1 MTSRS
6 SRFSRL
12 GISLSAFLFTLI
24 ALVASA
30 PSTLQAA
37 EPATKANTTKP
48 TTAVCTAQNMS
59 CIQHIVFIMKENRS
73 YDAYFGAYQPPQ
85 SSGQTANGST
95 TPHLSNGTTIN
106 APHLYDSTP
115 LDICHDWKCNI
126 SDMDFGKMD
135 RFDTDPSCT
144 ANGHLMCESQ
154 LNANDLPNYYAY
166 ANAFVLGDNHFTS
179 LHATSFPNHLYTI
192 AATSDGVISQGILA
206 SNPSATEVGCR
217 AAEGT
222 TAQRIDQYGNLT
234 AQYPCYDIP
243 TLGDLL
249 TASGVTWKSY
259 APANIA
265 YNAYNAINHIYNN
278 TTIWNETY
286 EADTQFIPDVAAGKL
301 PSVSWLVTLGGNEHP
316 PISTCLGQNW
326 AVQII
331 NSIMNSQ
338 QYWVN
343 EPTLIV
349 MNWDDFGGFYD
360 HVNPPVEDM
369 YGLGP
374 RAPILII
381 SPFSKPG
388 YVSHVQTES
397 SSVLKFIEERFGLP
411 SLGGRDLIV
420 NDISDAFS
428 FTQSGNP
435 PLVLNQISCPYIQS
449 SENFPAQVIG
459 TKSTLFNLT
468 WSNQSATAS
477 AKFTSVTST
486 GPFAETNN
494 CTTAPVN
501 PGHFC
506 TVSFTYTPTALG
518 TQTGSIVLVS
528 NLGTQTVALTGI
540 GTGVTL
546 SLPSLNF
553 LNQTIGTTSNPAAIK
568 LTNSNTTT
576 LAISS
581 IAISGPFKQTN
592 TCGTSVAAG
601 GNCTIT
607 TTFTPTAAG
616 AVPGAITIT
625 DNDATAIQTIPLT
638 GFGLSMSAS
647 ASTLAFGSVAV
658 GSSSAPM
665 AVTFTNPT
673 GAPVPID
680 NIFIGGVQDF
690 GEFTQT
696 NNCPAAPATLAAGA
710 SCTIDVVFS
719 PLYLGATTYPVL
731 TVDYGPGYDVGAN
744 TWGSQDSPLTVTLS
758 GNGVAPSNN
767 AVPTILQLKPV
778 TIPAGNGSFTLNLT
792 GMGFS
797 ASSVVYL
804 NGTALTTKYVSKRGV
819 AASFTKAMVATAQ
832 TANITVSNPAPG
844 GGTSAPA
851 MFPITKSFTVTPSVL
866 TPNGG
871 VNPVLLATGDFNGDG
886 KLDMA
891 VANGSTHSI
900 QILLGNGDGT
910 FTEGASFSVGSSVT
924 SVPTSIA
931 VGDFTE
937 DGKLDLLVGVS
948 PDSIIDV
955 FAGDG
960 TGNFTL
966 ANTITSVVNPAS
978 IAVSDFNLDGF
989 SDFAVANAEDNTVT
1003 IYLGRGNG
1011 TFWITSTPLATAL
1024 SSPIQVIATD
1034 FNNDGYADLMIVN
1047 NKNNTLTILPGKG
1060 TGAFGNAAAAISL
1073 ASAPSAVI
1081 AGDFNVDGKVDIAVV
1096 SQAANTVTVYLGNG
1110 NDTFQ
1115 AGVVYATGIGP
1126 DSIAVADVNGDGF
1139 LDLVTANSTAGSVSV
1154 LLGTGTGT
1162 FGTHTDFVTGAG
1174 PQSIVL
1180 GDFNNNGKLDFATA
1194 DSVGNMV
1201 TLLLQ

>member
-6 SRFSRL
+6 SRFTRL
-12 GISLSAFLFTLI
+12 GLSLLAFLFALI
-24 ALVASA
+24 ALVAST
-30 PSTLQAA
+30 PVTLQAQA
-37 EPATKANTTKP
+37 ATKANTSQP

-73 YDAYFGAYQPPQ
+73 YDAYFGAYVPP
-85 SSGQTANGST
+85 SGSGQTANGST
-95 TPHLSNGTTIN
+95 TPNLSNGTTIN

-126 SDMDFGKMD
+126 SDMDFNKMD

-154 LNANDLPNYYAY
+154 LNATDLPNYYAY

-217 AAEGT
+217 ADEGT

-249 TASGVTWKSY
+249 TSAGVSWKSY

-278 TTIWNETY
+278 TTVWNETY

-360 HVNPPVEDM
+360 HVPPPYEDM

-381 SPFSKPG
+381 SPFSIPG

-411 SLGGRDLIV
+411 SLNGRDLIV
-420 NDISDAFS
+420 NDISDAFN
-428 FTQSGNP
+428 FTQAGNP
-435 PLVLNQISCPYIQS
+435 PLVLNQLSCPYIQS
-449 SENFPAQVIG
+449 SENFPAQSLG
-459 TKSTLFNLT
+459 TTSPKFNLT

-477 AKFTSVTST
+477 AKFTSITST
-486 GPFAETNN
+486 GPFAQTNN
-494 CTTAPVN
+494 CTTAAVN

-506 TVSFTYTPTALG
+506 TVTFTYTPTAVG
-518 TQTGSIVLVS
+518 TQTGSIVMVS
-528 NLGTQTVALTGI
+528 NLGTQTVTLSGI
-540 GTGVTL
+540 GTGAAL
-546 SLPSLNF
+546 SLPGINF
-553 LNQTIGTTSNPAAIK
+553 GNQVVGTTSAPVVVT
-568 LTNSNTTT
+568 LTNNNTTPLTITRVQPNNPPFSQSNTCIKSSP
-576 LAISS
+576 LAPGASCTVS
-581 IAISGPFKQTN
+581 VSFKPTVAGP
-592 TCGTSVAAG
+592 
-601 GNCTIT
+601 
-607 TTFTPTAAG
+607 
-616 AVPGAITIT
+616 VPGTLTLT
-625 DNDATAIQTIPLT
+625 DNDATKTQVVNLT
-638 GFGLSMSAS
+638 GFGTSMSSS
-647 ASTLAFGSVAV
+647 ATTLAFGSEPV
-658 GSSSAPM
+658 GGSTAPM
-665 AVTFTNPT
+665 PVTITNKST
-673 GAPVPID
+673 AAVPID
-680 NIFIGGVQDF
+680 AISIGGVQDF
-690 GEFTQT
+690 GEFSQT
-696 NNCPAAPATLAAGA
+696 NDCPASLAAGA
-710 SCTIDVVFS
+710 NCVVQVTFS

-731 TVDYGPGYDVGAN
+731 NVYYGPNFDVNGN
-744 TWGSQDSPLTVTLS
+744 TWGAPDSPISVSLTGS
-758 GNGVAPSNN
+758 GTAAVAN
-767 AVPTILQLKPV
+767 AVPTILQLNPV
-778 TIPAGNGSFTLNLT
+778 TVAPGHGSFTLNMT
-792 GMGFS
+792 GMGFTTGS
-797 ASSVVYL
+797 IAYL

-819 AASFTKAMVATAQ
+819 AASLTAAMLTNAQ
-832 TANITVSNPAPG
+832 TYNVTVANPAPG

-851 MFPITKSFTVTPSVL
+851 LFPITSPFTVAPTVSS
-866 TPNGG
+866 PNGG
-871 VNPVLLATGDFNGDG
+871 ANPVLLATGDFNGDG
-886 KLDMA
+886 KLDLA

-910 FTEGASFSVGSSVT
+910 FTTGASFVVGASVT
-924 SVPTSIA
+924 SVPTAIA
-931 VGDFTE
+931 VGDFNE

-948 PDSIIDV
+948 PDSLVEV

-960 TGNFTL
+960 TGNFSL
-966 ANTITSVVNPAS
+966 INTITSVVNPVS
-978 IAVSDFNLDGF
+978 LAVTDLSQDGF
-989 SDFAVANAEDNTVT
+989 ADFIVANGQDNTVNV
-1003 IYLGRGNG
+1003 YLGRGNG
-1011 TFWITSTPLATAL
+1011 TFWLTSTPLATAL
-1024 SSPIQVIATD
+1024 KTPAQVLVSD
-1034 FNNDGYADLMIVN
+1034 FNNDGYGDAMIVN
-1047 NKNNTLTILPGKG
+1047 SGNNTLTILPGKG

-1073 ASAPSAVI
+1073 ASAPTAVV

-1110 NDTFQ
+1110 NDTFA

-1126 DSIAVADVNGDGF
+1126 DSIAIADVNGDGF

-1162 FGTHTDFVTGAG
+1162 FGTHTDFVGGAG
-1174 PQSIVL
+1174 AQSIVI

-1201 TLLLQ
+1201 TLFLQ